1 MRMLEHSRTSLAC
14 RLGRETIMLLGS
26 PRLQ

>member
-14 RLGRETIMLLGS
+14 ILGRVTIMLLDG